1 MQAALHQAQGTQLAV
16 LIAALALVAFWRTVI
31 KWVVILVA
39 TTMIAAL
46 GYGAILIW
54 QDMHHHIAR

>member
-1 MQAALHQAQGTQLAV
+1 MQGTQLAV
-16 LIAALALVAFWRTVI
+16 LMAALALVAFWRTVI

-39 TTMIAAL
+39 TTIIAAF